1 MNDAQVAII
10 KQTVP
15 VLQEHGETLT
25 RRFYENMFSNNP
37 EVKRFFNPAHQHS
50 GTQQRALAGA
60 ICAYAANI
68 DNPAA
73 LAGAVDLIAHKH
85 VSLGIEPA
93 HYPIVGNNLIL
104 TIKEILGEAANDDV
118 IDAWTAAYGQ
128 LVAIFVAHEKNLYD
142 KQNQRF
148 GWQGFKAFS
157 VVKTQPE
164 SANITSFYLQPKD
177 GKPLPGQR
185 PGQYITVRLTIDGN
199 TVMRNYS
206 LSNAPSA
213 GYFRI
218 SVKRETG
225 LNSQTPDG
233 LVSNYLHDHL
243 KQGDSLDLAPPS
255 GEFTLDVQDVSANPL
270 VFIAGGVGITPIM
283 AMSHAALA
291 NEHLHKRPIYLFQAA
306 RNADMLP
313 FEDELA
319 AIAEQHSNF
328 NWQIYLSQQSQPV
341 LPAKTNLHHGRFSL
355 AALDSLIDRQ
365 QPVTIYA
372 CGPAAL
378 IKDIAGMLKIRDQAS
393 DKFYYEFFG
402 PAQAIL

>member
-1 MNDAQVAII
+1 MNNAQVTII

-73 LAGAVDLIAHKH
+73 LAGAVDLIANKH
-85 VSLGIEPA
+85 VSLGIQPE

-128 LVAIFVAHEKNLYD
+128 LVDIFVAHERNLYD

-148 GWQGFKAFS
+148 GWQGFKPFT
-157 VVKTQPE
+157 VVKKQVE
-164 SANITSFYLQPKD
+164 SANIISFYLQPED
-177 GKPLPGQR
+177 GQPLPGQQ
-185 PGQYITVRLTIDGN
+185 PGQYITVRLTIDGKA
-199 TVMRNYS
+199 VMRNYS
-206 LSNAPSA
+206 LSNAPDSS
-213 GYFRI
+213 YFRI

-233 LVSNYLHDHL
+233 VVSNYLHDQL
-243 KQGDSLDLAPPS
+243 KQGDHLDLAPPS
-255 GEFTLDVQDVSANPL
+255 GEFTLDLQDNTANPL

-283 AMSHAALA
+283 AMSHAALE
-291 NEHLHKRPIYLFQAA
+291 NEHLQKQPVYLFQAA
-306 RNADMLP
+306 KDAEVLP
-313 FEDELA
+313 FRDELTA
-319 AIAEQHSNF
+319 LAEQHRNF
-328 NWQIYLSQQSQPV
+328 NWQIYLSQQSQP
-341 LPAKTNLHHGRFSL
+341 LSSARTTLHHGRFSL

-365 QPVTIYA
+365 QPITVYA
-372 CGPAAL
+372 CGPAGL
-378 IKDIAGMLKIRDQAS
+378 IKDIAGMLKIRDQTE

-402 PAQAIL
+402 PAQAIQ

>member
-1 MNDAQVAII
+1 MNNVQVSII

-73 LAGAVDLIAHKH
+73 LASAVDLIAHKH
-85 VSLGIEPA
+85 VSLGIQPA
-93 HYPIVGNNLIL
+93 HYPIVGKNLIL

-128 LVAIFVAHEKNLYD
+128 LVDIFVAHEKGLYE

-148 GWQGFKAFS
+148 GWQGFKAFT
-157 VVKTQPE
+157 VFKKHPE
-164 SANITSFYLQPKD
+164 SANITSFYLKPED
-177 GKPLPGQR
+177 GKALPGQHA
-185 PGQYITVRLTIDGN
+185 GQYITVRLTVDGN

-243 KQGDSLDLAPPS
+243 QQGDRLDLAPPT
-255 GEFTLDVQDVSANPL
+255 GEFTLDLQDESANPL

-291 NEHLHKRPIYLFQAA
+291 NEDYQQRPVYLFQSA
-306 RNADMLP
+306 RNAEVLP
-313 FEDELA
+313 FQDELA
-319 AIAEQHSNF
+319 ALAEQHRNF

-355 AALDSLIDRQ
+355 AALDTLIDRQ

-378 IKDIAGMLKIRDQAS
+378 IKDIAGMLKIRDLAS

>member
-1 MNDAQVAII
+1 MNNAQVAII

-15 VLQEHGETLT
+15 ILQEHGETLT
-25 RRFYENMFSNNP
+25 RRFYENMFRNNP

-73 LAGAVDLIAHKH
+73 LVGAVDLIAHKH
-85 VSLGIEPA
+85 VSLGIQPA

-104 TIKEILGEAANDDV
+104 TIKEILGEAATDDV

-128 LVAIFVAHEKNLYD
+128 LVDIFVGHEKGLYE
-142 KQNQRF
+142 KQSQRF
-148 GWQGFKAFS
+148 GWQGFKAFT
-157 VVKTQPE
+157 VFKKHPE
-164 SANITSFYLQPKD
+164 SANVTSFYLKPED
-177 GKPLPGQR
+177 GKALPGQQA
-185 PGQYITVRLTIDGN
+185 GQYITVRLTVDGS

-243 KQGDSLDLAPPS
+243 KQGDRLELAPPS
-255 GEFTLDVQDVSANPL
+255 GEFTLDLQDESANPL

-291 NEHLHKRPIYLFQAA
+291 NEHIHKRPVYLFQAA
-306 RNADMLP
+306 RNAEVLP
-313 FEDELA
+313 FQDELTVL
-319 AIAEQHSNF
+319 AEQHRNF
-328 NWQIYLSQQSQPV
+328 NWHIYLSQQPQPV
-341 LPAKTNLHHGRFSL
+341 LPAKTNLHHSRFSL
-355 AALDSLIDRQ
+355 AALDSLMDRQ
-365 QPVTIYA
+365 RPITVYA

-378 IKDIAGMLKIRDQAS
+378 IKDIAVMLKVRDQAD

-402 PAQAIL
+402 PTQAVQ